1 MVSIPLRRPRLQ
13 PVLTSARLLLTLV
26 VAFAIAVPVTG
37 YIYAHH
43 LVVLGAHV
51 STPAAHLPASAQVAY
66 TSYASAGPSTFV
78 VLGYTDLSTHPS
90 AQSATKAGQTV
101 SSKAFA
107 AQLAM
112 LRAAGFTSVT
122 ADQAAAYVTG
132 SGSLPRHAVLITF
145 DGGRERD
152 WTVAD
157 GLLARY
163 GFSAVVFVDP
173 DHVAG
178 RGSGFLSWPQLSA
191 MSSSGR
197 WSVALD
203 LSAADASVAIDAAA
217 TMGPAIVSHAWL
229 RPEGRAETS
238 AEYEAR
244 IRSLLRGEITTLTDH
259 GLNGPRLVMYPF
271 DANYPLSRVAATF
284 AELTQVVNSEVTAG
298 VLRLSPDT
306 GVTDFYRTERLLPL
320 LPVFST
326 TTTDALFARIE
337 AAA

>member
-13 PVLTSARLLLTLV
+13 PVLTSARLVLTVV
-26 VAFAIAVPVTG
+26 VAFAIAVPVAG

-51 STPAAHLPASAQVAY
+51 STPAVHLPPAAQVVY
-66 TSYASAGPSTFV
+66 SSYASTGPSSFV
-78 VLGYTDLSTHPS
+78 VLGYTDLTTHPN

-101 SSKAFA
+101 GATAFA

-122 ADQAAAYVTG
+122 ADQAAAYLTG

-173 DHVAG
+173 EHVAG
-178 RGSGFLSWPQLSA
+178 RGSGFLSWTQLSA

-203 LSAADASVAIDAAA
+203 LSGAGTSVAIDSAA

-229 RPEGRAETS
+229 TSAGRPESS

-244 IRSLLRGEITTLTDH
+244 IRSLLRGEISALTDH

-284 AELTQVVNSEVTAG
+284 AELTQVVNSEVAAG
-298 VLRLSPDT
+298 VLRLAPDT
-306 GVTDFYRTERLLPL
+306 SVTDFYRTERLLPL

-326 TTTDALFARIE
+326 TTTDGLFARIE
-337 AAA
+337 AAT